1 MVYPKINI
9 LSPHVMRTC
18 MPSVPPCNT
27 RGKTVNNFD
36 GGKNVIRIQSD
47 MTAWMTEFTFWIKY
61 DFKTQISKNNLLC
74 ISSQYLNHILN
85 ISSYFQY
92 LLFFNKQHSPLFLK
106 RKNIYPSKLFQNG
119 LPVWLSLCPS
129 QSETPLERKTWWC
142 TLNQNIKLRF
152 AKHLATN
159 YNNKQSVSHSLKK
172 MWVAFA
178 RHHGNRPS
186 VDLGCWDTPQFSI
199 WCDISD
205 MAQVWWTFLLFY
217 HLPDKILKT

>member
-9 LSPHVMRTC
+9 LSPHVTRTC
-18 MPSVPPCNT
+18 MPSVPPCNA

-47 MTAWMTEFTFWIKY
+47 MTAWMTEFTFWTKY
-61 DFKTQISKNNLLC
+61 DFKTQISKN
-74 ISSQYLNHILN
+74 

-92 LLFFNKQHSPLFLK
+92 FLFFDKQHSPLFLK

-119 LPVWLSLCPS
+119 LLVWPSLCPS

-152 AKHLATN
+152 SKHLATN
-159 YNNKQSVSHSLKK
+159 DNKKQSISHSLKK
-172 MWVAFA
+172 MRVAFA

-186 VDLGCWDTPQFSI
+186 VDLGCWDTAQFSI

-205 MAQVWWTFLLFY
+205 MAQVW
-217 HLPDKILKT
+217 